1 MKYLICLFVLC
12 SQLSFAADF
21 WGKTGHRVVGEVA
34 SEQLN
39 RKARK
44 AITKLLDGQ
53 TVAEVSTYADD
64 IKSDDRYD
72 EFYPWHYVNYP
83 LDATYG
89 DVPPA
94 EQGDVVKGIQT
105 CMRILQDENRT
116 KADKAF
122 YLKMLIHLVGDLH
135 QPLHVGRSE
144 DKGGNDLQVR
154 WFNKGSNLHRVWDTH
169 MIEDYGMS
177 YTELATT
184 LPAISKKKKK
194 ALAAGDV
201 LDWVEE
207 SQDLAKKVYDG
218 VKPGQ
223 KLGYGYSYEHWNTVE
238 EQLLKGG
245 LRLGKI
251 LNQIFG

>member
-1 MKYLICLFVLC
+1 MRYLITILLFFIQQ
-12 SQLSFAADF
+12 SHAADF
-21 WGKTGHRVVGEVA
+21 WGPTGHRVVGEVA

-44 AITKLLDGQ
+44 AIASLLEGQ
-53 TVAEVSTYADD
+53 TVAEVSTYGDD
-64 IKSDDRYD
+64 IKSDDRFD
-72 EFYPWHYVNYP
+72 KFYNWHFVNYP

-89 DVPPA
+89 DVPPS
-94 EQGDVVKGIQT
+94 EQGDVVQGIQK
-105 CMRILQDENRT
+105 CIQALEDPKVKKE
-116 KADKAF
+116 DKAF

-154 WFNKGSNLHRVWDTH
+154 WFSRGSNIHRVWDSH
-169 MIEDYGMS
+169 MIELYGMS
-177 YTELATT
+177 YTELANT
-184 LPAISKKKKK
+184 LPKVSRKEKKE
-194 ALAAGDV
+194 LVTGDV

-207 SQDLAKKVYDG
+207 SQDLAKKVYSG

-223 KLGYGYSYEHWNTVE
+223 KLGYAYSYEYWNTVE